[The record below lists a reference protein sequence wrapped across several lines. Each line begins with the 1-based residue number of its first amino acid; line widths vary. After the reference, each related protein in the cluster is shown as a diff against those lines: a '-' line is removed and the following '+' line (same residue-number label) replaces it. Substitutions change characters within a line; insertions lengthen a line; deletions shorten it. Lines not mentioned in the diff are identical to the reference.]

1 MYLRNYWSFYQ
12 ELRRTRPIMGNYD
25 RKQLAKKLY
34 SEQYAPHLR
43 ATMVEHI

>member
-1 MYLRNYWSFYQ
+1 MYVRTFGMIYQ
-12 ELRRTRPIMGNYD
+12 ELRRTRTLMGNYE

-43 ATMVEHI
+43 ATIIEHL